1 MFAQVLR
8 AQWKYS
14 RAAVAVFTVLCF
26 GAPLATVYY
35 RPGAVVTAGV
45 PVSFWL
51 LGAERVGTAIPV
63 LALLLGVVFGLGA
76 WAPDTAGRHVYALA
90 LPLPRWHYVL
100 LRFGA
105 GAVLT
110 AVPVL
115 SLLAGSLIAAGVVTL
130 PAGVHAYPVQLGLRF
145 GFAVLVCF
153 ALIFTLAIATRG
165 AVLGVL
171 GALGGM
177 VVADVLL
184 GAAGQESVVLETMFR
199 LLTTWPGPLSI
210 LIGRWA
216 LFDV

>member
-1 MFAQVLR
+1 MFGQVLR

-26 GAPLATVYY
+26 AAPLATVYY
-35 RPGAVVTAGV
+35 RPGEVRTGGV
-45 PVSFWL
+45 PVSSWL
-51 LGAERVGTAIPV
+51 LGAERVGAAIPV

-90 LPLPRWHYVL
+90 MPVPRWHYVL

-105 GAVLT
+105 GAALT
-110 AVPVL
+110 TFPVG
-115 SLLAGSLIAAGVVTL
+115 SLVAGCLIAAAAVTL
-130 PAGVHAYPVQLGLRF
+130 PEGVHAYPVQLGLRF

-153 ALIFTLAIATRG
+153 ALIFTLAIATRR

-171 GALGGM
+171 GVLGGM
-177 VVADVLL
+177 VMADVLL
-184 GAAGQESVVLETMFR
+184 GAAGQESVVTETMFR